1 MRDLPHIHLILSP
14 WLLLF
19 LLKLRFFRRT
29 LSSGSLAGF
38 SDGFGFSSV
47 VVSVSLVRLLLP
59 KVAIIQSA
67 QTECRKLNI
76 SSHITNSGLIDKT
89 AVTLF
94 FYFILDV
101 AFKPVS
107 CLGAASALLLR
118 WLLFWSTLEI
128 TKFFCNAEDNPNDSP
143 FPAWSNLN
151 HRHC

>member
-29 LSSGSLAGF
+29 LSSESLAGF
-38 SDGFGFSSV
+38 SDGFRFSSV

-76 SSHITNSGLIDKT
+76 SSHITNSAWIDKT
-89 AVTLF
+89 AITAGSNSWFLF
-94 FYFILDV
+94 LWR
-101 AFKPVS
+101 PVHYY
-107 CLGAASALLLR
+107 CGGFNFGAPLKSP
-118 WLLFWSTLEI
+118 T
-128 TKFFCNAEDNPNDSP
+128 FFCNAEDNPND
-143 FPAWSNLN
+143 FNGFTN
-151 HRHC
+151 HALCY